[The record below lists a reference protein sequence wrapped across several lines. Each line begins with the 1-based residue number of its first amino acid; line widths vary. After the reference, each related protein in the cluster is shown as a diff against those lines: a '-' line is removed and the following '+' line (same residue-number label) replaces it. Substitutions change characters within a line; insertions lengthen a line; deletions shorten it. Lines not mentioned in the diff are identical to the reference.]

1 MYEYLFNPMIPFN
14 NSFVEVREFDGF
26 AFKILKVDFRFANFT
41 SPNFKD
47 KRGISS
53 FACCKVDRFHI
64 PPVWDCE
71 CGLYSLKSLRLALSY
86 LRFRRGY
93 NIFKVE
99 IEGEIVEHNL
109 GYRSMR
115 ESIRSIYLP
124 KNCPCGSFA
133 TYFFNCRAFCS
144 VCARKEGR
152 EMILIDDLPILVER
166 Y

>member
-14 NSFVEVREFDGF
+14 NSFFEVREFDGF
-26 AFKILKVDFRFANFT
+26 AFKILKVDFKFMNFT

-99 IEGEIVEHNL
+99 IDGEIVEHNL
-109 GYRSMR
+109 GYRSMQ

-124 KNCPCGSFA
+124 KNCSCGQLAS
-133 TYFFNCRAFCS
+133 YFIDHRVYCSDCRGKK
-144 VCARKEGR
+144 RGEI
-152 EMILIDDLPILVER
+152 ILIDDIPIQVER